1 MNVAEKKIIIIGAGF
16 GGMSLGALLAKEGH
30 QVTILEKNDQPGGRA
45 IVWKEKGFVFD
56 MGPSW
61 YLMPDVFDKFFAEFG
76 KKPDDYYKLV
86 RLNPAYRVFFSKD
99 EIVDVSPDLEQNLQ
113 LFERYQKGGRE
124 QLKRYLAAAE
134 YQYQIAMNEFIYKE
148 YRHLWDFFSLRL
160 LLKGSKL
167 HIFTSLDEYAKRY
180 ITDPKMRKILEYT
193 MVFLGGTPFD
203 TPALYSLMSHV
214 DFNLGVW
221 YPDGGFG
228 ALAKGFERLA
238 TEQGVVFE
246 YNAEVEKITVS
257 GNRVTGV
264 KTAKGDMAADV
275 VIANADYPYVE
286 THLLEKQYQTYPEE
300 YWNKKAI
307 APSALL
313 MYLGV
318 KGKIKAF
325 AHHNLYFAP
334 QWEDHFNTIF
344 HDPRWPQDPSYYVSC
359 PSKTDPTVAPA
370 QDENIF
376 ILIPVAAG
384 LPDTQETREKYFT
397 KVMDHLEEL
406 TGENIK
412 DRLIV
417 KRLFAHQDFTQ
428 QYHAYKGT
436 ALGLAHTLG
445 QTAIFRSS
453 HKSKKVKGLY
463 YTGHYTHPGIGVP
476 MVIISSQIVASEI
489 RNAYDH
495 R

>member
-1 MNVAEKKIIIIGAGF
+1 MKKTTIVIGSGF
-16 GGMSLGALLAKEGH
+16 GGMAAAALLAKDGFE
-30 QVTILEKNDQPGGRA
+30 VTVLEKNDQPGGRA

-61 YLMPDVFDKFFAEFG
+61 YLMPDVFEKFFAEFG
-76 KKPDDYYKLV
+76 KKPQDYYKLL

-99 EIVDVSPDLEQNLQ
+99 EIVDVSPTLERNFE
-113 LFERYQKGGRE
+113 LFERYQKDGRE
-124 QLKRYLAAAE
+124 QFKKYLVAAE
-134 YQYQIAMNEFIYKE
+134 YQYKIAMNEFIYKE
-148 YRHLWDFFSLRL
+148 YRHLWNFFSFRL
-160 LLKGSKL
+160 LSKGSKL
-167 HIFTSLDEYAKRY
+167 HLFTSLDEYAKRY
-180 ITDPKMRKILEYT
+180 VTDPKMRKILEYT

-228 ALAKGFERLA
+228 ELARAFQRLA
-238 TEQGVVFE
+238 TEQGVTFE
-246 YNAEVEKITVS
+246 FNCEVEKIEVHDK
-257 GNRVTGV
+257 RVTGV
-264 KTAKGDMAADV
+264 TTSKGKMNANV

-286 THLLEKQYQTYPEE
+286 THLLDQQHQTYPEE
-300 YWNKKAI
+300 YWKKKAI

-318 KGKIKAF
+318 KGKIQAF

-334 QWEDHFNTIF
+334 QWEDHFQTIF
-344 HDPRWPQDPSYYVSC
+344 HEPKWPEDPSYYVSC
-359 PSKTDPTVAPA
+359 PSKTDPSVAPA
-370 QDENIF
+370 EDENLF

-384 LPDTQETREKYFT
+384 LEDTEKTREKYFT
-397 KVMDHLEEL
+397 KVMDHLELL

-417 KRLFAHQDFTQ
+417 KRLFAHQDFIQ
-428 QYHAYKGT
+428 NYHAYKGT
-436 ALGLAHTLG
+436 ALGLAHTLR
-445 QTAIFRSS
+445 QTAVFRSS
-453 HKSKKVKGLY
+453 HYSKKVTGLY

-476 MVIISSQIVASEI
+476 MVIISSQILAQQI
-489 RNAYDH
+489 RKSYDH

>member
-1 MNVAEKKIIIIGAGF
+1 MSGKNIIVIGAGF
-16 GGMSLGALLAKEGH
+16 GGMSLAALLAKDGH
-30 QVTILEKNDQPGGRA
+30 SVTILEKNDQPGGRA
-45 IVWKEKGFVFD
+45 IVWKENDFVFD

-61 YLMPDVFDKFFAEFG
+61 YLMPDVFEKFFAEFG
-76 KKPDDYYKLV
+76 KKPDDYYKLL
-86 RLNPAYRVFFSKD
+86 RLNPAYRVFYNKD
-99 EIVDVSPDLEQNLQ
+99 EIVDISPDLEQNLQ
-113 LFERYQKGGRE
+113 LFERYQKGGSE
-124 QLKRYLAAAE
+124 QLKKYLAAAE

-228 ALAKGFERLA
+228 ALARGFQRLA
-238 TEQGVVFE
+238 AEQGVTFE
-246 YNAEVEKITVS
+246 FNSEVQKIEVKEKK
-257 GNRVTGV
+257 VTGV
-264 KTAKGDMAADV
+264 QTSKETINADV
-275 VIANADYPYVE
+275 VVANADYHHVE
-286 THLLEKQYQTYPEE
+286 TQLLDQQHQTYSEQ
-300 YWNKKAI
+300 YWNKKTI

-344 HDPRWPQDPSYYVSC
+344 RQPKWPDDPSYYVSC
-359 PSKTDPTVAPA
+359 PSKTDASVAPPA
-370 QDENIF
+370 DENLF
-376 ILIPVAAG
+376 VLVPVAAG
-384 LPDTQETREKYFT
+384 LQDTEKTREKYFT

-406 TGENIK
+406 TGESIK
-412 DRLIV
+412 DRLVV
-417 KRLFAHQDFTQ
+417 KRLFAHKNFTA
-428 QYHAYKGT
+428 QYNAYKGT

-445 QTAIFRSS
+445 QTAIFRCS
-453 HKSKKVKGLY
+453 HQSKKVKGLY

-476 MVIISSQIVASEI
+476 MVVISSQIIADQI
-489 RNAYDH
+489 RNSH
-495 R
+495 GRR

>member
-1 MNVAEKKIIIIGAGF
+1 MISHRILSRTYSSLNATKKGDA
-16 GGMSLGALLAKEGH
+16 
-30 QVTILEKNDQPGGRA
+30 NN
-45 IVWKEKGFVFD
+45 
-56 MGPSW
+56 
-61 YLMPDVFDKFFAEFG
+61 Y
-76 KKPDDYYKLV
+76 KK
-86 RLNPAYRVFFSKD
+86 
-99 EIVDVSPDLEQNLQ
+99 
-113 LFERYQKGGRE
+113 
-124 QLKRYLAAAE
+124 YLAAAQ

-228 ALAKGFERLA
+228 ALARGFQRLA
-238 TEQGVVFE
+238 ADQGVTFE
-246 YNAEVEKITVS
+246 FNSEVKKIEVTDKK
-257 GNRVTGV
+257 VTGV
-264 KTAKGDMAADV
+264 KTSKGTMNADV
-275 VIANADYPYVE
+275 VIANADYHHVE
-286 THLLEKQYQTYPEE
+286 THLLDQQHQTYSEQ

-344 HDPRWPQDPSYYVSC
+344 HEPKWPEDPSYYVSC
-359 PSKTDPTVAPA
+359 PSKTDPSVAPKE
-370 QDENIF
+370 DENLF
-376 ILIPVAAG
+376 ILVPVAAG
-384 LPDTQETREKYFT
+384 LKDTEETREKYFN
-397 KVMDHLEEL
+397 KVMDHLESL

-412 DRLIV
+412 DRLVV
-417 KRLFAHQDFTQ
+417 KRLFAHNDFTK

-445 QTAIFRSS
+445 QTAIFRCS
-453 HKSKKVKGLY
+453 HQSKKVKGLY

-476 MVIISSQIVASEI
+476 MVVISSQIIAKQLKD
-489 RNAYDH
+489 AYDH
-495 R
+495 

>member
-1 MNVAEKKIIIIGAGF
+1 MKKSTIVIGSGF
-16 GGMSLGALLAKEGH
+16 GGMAAAALLAKDGFE
-30 QVTILEKNDQPGGRA
+30 VTVLEKNDQPGGRA
-45 IVWKEKGFVFD
+45 IVWNEQGFVFD

-61 YLMPDVFDKFFAEFG
+61 YLMPDVFEKFFAEFG
-76 KKPDDYYKLV
+76 KKPQDYYKLL
-86 RLNPAYRVFFSKD
+86 RLNPAYRVFFNKN

-113 LFERYQKGGRE
+113 LFERYQKGGSE
-124 QLKRYLAAAE
+124 QFKKYLAAAE
-134 YQYQIAMNEFIYKE
+134 YQYRIAMNEFIYKE
-148 YRHLWDFFSLRL
+148 YRHLWDFLSLRL
-160 LLKGSKL
+160 LSKGSKL
-167 HIFTSLDEYAKRY
+167 HFFTSLDEYAKRY
-180 ITDPKMRKILEYT
+180 INEPKMRKILEYT

-228 ALAKGFERLA
+228 ELARAFQRLA
-238 TEQGVVFE
+238 SEQGVTFE
-246 YNAEVEKITVS
+246 FNCEVEKIEVHEKKI
-257 GNRVTGV
+257 TGV
-264 KTAKGDMAADV
+264 TTPKGTMNADV

-286 THLLEKQYQTYPEE
+286 THLLHRQHQTYPEE

-318 KGKIKAF
+318 RGKIRAF

-334 QWEDHFNTIF
+334 QWEDHFKTIF
-344 HDPRWPQDPSYYVSC
+344 HEPKWPNDPSYYVSC
-359 PSKTDPTVAPA
+359 PSKTDPSVAPA
-370 QDENIF
+370 NDENLF

-384 LPDTQETREKYFT
+384 LEDTEKIREKYFT
-397 KVMDHLEEL
+397 KVIDHLELL

-417 KRLFAHQDFTQ
+417 KRLFAHKDFMKN
-428 QYHAYKGT
+428 YHAYKGT
-436 ALGLAHTLG
+436 ALGLAHTLR
-445 QTAIFRSS
+445 QTAVFRSS
-453 HKSKKVKGLY
+453 HQSKKVTGLY

-476 MVIISSQIVASEI
+476 MVIISSQILAQQI
-489 RNAYDH
+489 RESNDH

>member
-1 MNVAEKKIIIIGAGF
+1 MAAA
-16 GGMSLGALLAKEGH
+16 ALLAKDGFN
-30 QVTILEKNDQPGGRA
+30 VTVLEKNDQPGGRA
-45 IVWKEKGFVFD
+45 IVWNEKGFVFD

-61 YLMPDVFDKFFAEFG
+61 YLMPDVFEKFFAEFG
-76 KKPDDYYKLV
+76 KKPEDYYKLM

-99 EIVDVSPDLEQNLQ
+99 EIVDISPDLEKNFQ
-113 LFERYQKGGRE
+113 LFERYQPGGRE
-124 QLKRYLAAAE
+124 QFKKYLAAAE
-134 YQYQIAMNEFIYKE
+134 YQYQIAMSEFIYKE

-160 LLKGSKL
+160 LSKGSKL
-167 HIFTSLDEYAKRY
+167 HIFTSIDKYAQRY
-180 ITDPKMRKILEYT
+180 ITDQKLRKILEYT

-228 ALAKGFERLA
+228 ALARGFQRLA
-238 TEQGVVFE
+238 KEQGVTFE
-246 YNAEVEKITVS
+246 FESEVEKIQVS
-257 GNRVTGV
+257 GNKITGV
-264 KTAKGDMAADV
+264 KTSKGTMNADV
-275 VIANADYPYVE
+275 VIANADYHHVE
-286 THLLEKQYQTYPEE
+286 TNLLDQQNQTYTQH
-300 YWNKKAI
+300 YWEKRAI

-318 KGKIKAF
+318 EGKIKSF

-334 QWEDHFNTIF
+334 QWQDHFKTIF
-344 HDPRWPQDPSYYVSC
+344 HEPKWPEDPSYYVSC
-359 PSKTDPTVAPA
+359 PSKTDPSVAPKES
-370 QDENIF
+370 ENLF

-384 LPDTQETREKYFT
+384 LQDTEKTREKYFT
-397 KVMDHLEEL
+397 KVMNHLESL

-412 DRLIV
+412 DRLVV
-417 KRLFAHQDFTQ
+417 KRLFAHNDFTK

-445 QTAIFRSS
+445 QTAIFRCS
-453 HKSKKVKGLY
+453 HQSKKVKGLY

-476 MVIISSQIVASEI
+476 MVVISSQILAQQL
-489 RNAYDH
+489 RDAHDH
-495 R
+495 

>member
-1 MNVAEKKIIIIGAGF
+1 VERKKIIIIGAGF
-16 GGMSLGALLAKEGH
+16 GGMSLAALLAKEGND
-30 QVTILEKNDQPGGRA
+30 VTVLEKNDQPGGRA

-61 YLMPDVFDKFFAEFG
+61 YLMPDVFEKFFAEFG
-76 KKPDDYYKLV
+76 KKPKDYYKLI
-86 RLNPAYRVFFSKD
+86 RLNPAYRIFYSKD
-99 EIVDVSPDLEQNLQ
+99 EIVDISPDLEKNLQ
-113 LFERYQKGGRE
+113 LFEQYQKGGQE
-124 QLKRYLAAAE
+124 QLKKYLDAAE
-134 YQYQIAMNEFIYKE
+134 YQYNIAMNEFIYKE

-160 LLKGSKL
+160 VSKGSKL
-167 HIFTSLDEYAKRY
+167 HLFTSLDEYAKRY

-228 ALAKGFERLA
+228 ALARGFETLA
-238 TEQGVVFE
+238 REQGVNFE
-246 YNAEVEKITVS
+246 YNSEVEKIEVH
-257 GNRVTGV
+257 GNTVTGV
-264 KTAKGDMAADV
+264 KTKKGTMSADS
-275 VIANADYPYVE
+275 VIANADYHHVE
-286 THLLEKQYQTYPEE
+286 MDLLDPSYQSFTPQYWEKRV
-300 YWNKKAI
+300 I

-325 AHHNLYFAP
+325 AHHNLYFAAN
-334 QWEDHFNTIF
+334 WEDHFQTIF
-344 HDPRWPQDPSYYVSC
+344 HNPQWPSDPSYYVSC
-359 PSKTDPTVAPA
+359 PSKTDPSVAPSE
-370 QDENIF
+370 DENVF

-384 LPDTQETREKYFT
+384 LKDTKETREKYFT
-397 KVMDHLEEL
+397 KVMDHLESL

-412 DRLIV
+412 DRVIV
-417 KRLFAHQDFTQ
+417 KRLFAHNDFTSS
-428 QYHAYKGT
+428 YHAYKGT
-436 ALGLAHTLG
+436 ALGLAHTLR
-445 QTAIFRSS
+445 QTAIFRCP
-453 HKSKKVKGLY
+453 HQSKKVKGLY

-476 MVIISSQIVASEI
+476 MVIISSQILAQQLRGSNV
-489 RNAYDH
+489 H